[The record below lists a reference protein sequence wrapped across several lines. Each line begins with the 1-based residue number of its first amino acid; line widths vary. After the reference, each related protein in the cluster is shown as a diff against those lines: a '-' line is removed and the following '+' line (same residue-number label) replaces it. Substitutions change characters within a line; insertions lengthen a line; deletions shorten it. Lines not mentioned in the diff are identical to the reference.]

1 MSAEKIIER
10 IKNDAEKQREQI
22 IDEAEK
28 QSKILLKTTKAQA
41 EKDAESLLR
50 NGQHESDNAKKI
62 LVSKAIQDVR
72 KDMMNAKEEMIE
84 LCFSEALEKLGSL
97 PDDQYRK
104 FVVTLI
110 RAGKKRLGE
119 DCTVAV
125 SGTIDSEIAKQE
137 KVAVQGTVKS
147 RGGIILHSADGTI
160 TIDNTFERVLNR
172 KKDEIRIHVGKL
184 LFPV

>member
-10 IKNDAEKQREQI
+10 IKNDAEKQREHI

-41 EKDAESLLR
+41 EKDAELLLR
-50 NGQHESDNAKKI
+50 NGRHESDNAKKI

-72 KDMMNAKEEMIE
+72 KDMMKAKEEMIE

-104 FVVTLI
+104 FVITLI

-119 DCTVAV
+119 
-125 SGTIDSEIAKQE
+125 E
-137 KVAVQGTVKS
+137 
-147 RGGIILHSADGTI
+147 
-160 TIDNTFERVLNR
+160 
-172 KKDEIRIHVGKL
+172 
-184 LFPV
+184 